1 MQGWHRWGRIFW
13 FYVDHLCKHW
23 SLTMLS
29 VRKLAIAVATASFGF
44 VGCAQTPADHGGLS
58 PGSTPAAAM
67 SMPLPM
73 ASAAPLARMDE
84 QMKAMQA
91 MHDKMMQAQTPEQRN
106 ALMAAH
112 RAVMQDSMAMMGSM
126 GHGGM
131 MAGGAMGAMGGMN
144 DKPDN
149 SGTPG
154 MQAMPGKGAA
164 DGDMG
169 MHHQMMEKRM
179 QMMQSMMQ
187 LMMDNMPAMSGKP

>member
-1 MQGWHRWGRIFW
+1 LHHGDF
-13 FYVDHLCKHW
+13 
-23 SLTMLS
+23 SLHTNNRTFLMLS
-29 VRKLAIAVATASFGF
+29 LRTLAITAATVTLGL
-44 VGCAQTPADHGGLS
+44 VGCAQTPVDHDAHH
-58 PGSTPAAAM
+58 PDAAPAAG
-67 SMPLPM
+67 MPMPM
-73 ASAAPLARMDE
+73 GGPGAPMARMDE
-84 QMKAMQA
+84 QMKVMQA
-91 MHDKMMQAQTPEQRN
+91 MHDKMMQAKTPEQRS
-106 ALMAAH
+106 ALMAEH
-112 RAVMQDSMAMMGSM
+112 MKVMQDSMAMMGGM

-164 DGDMG
+164 DGGMG

-187 LMMDNMPAMSGKP
+187 MMMDNMPAMSGKP